1 MPIRNE
7 LKAKAESEKQRA
19 VAAAEEK
26 KRIAEE
32 KAKGRRLKEVRVAIG
47 PQACVERGALAFCWD
62 LVTESTAIAGV
73 SLGFIDADKDTFT
86 VRELEFL
93 EEA

>member
-1 MPIRNE
+1 MHE
-7 LKAKAESEKQRA
+7 LGLVRSIAG
-19 VAAAEEK
+19 
-26 KRIAEE
+26 IAEE

>member
-1 MPIRNE
+1 M
-7 LKAKAESEKQRA
+7 
-19 VAAAEEK
+19 
-26 KRIAEE
+26 
-32 KAKGRRLKEVRVAIG
+32 AIG